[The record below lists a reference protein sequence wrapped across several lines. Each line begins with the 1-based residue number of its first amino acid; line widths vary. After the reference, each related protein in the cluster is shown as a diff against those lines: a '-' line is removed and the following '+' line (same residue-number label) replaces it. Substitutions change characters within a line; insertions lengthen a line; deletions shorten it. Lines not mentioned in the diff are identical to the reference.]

1 VDVPSGTDFVVGG
14 PTLDRFDVAV
24 VDAAPPELSFR

>member
-1 VDVPSGTDFVVGG
+1 VDVPSGTDFVVG
-14 PTLDRFDVAV
+14 PTRDGFDVAV